1 MKCWGKL
8 GKLMAA
14 VLPVGASAIGAVV
27 AIAMLAPFA
36 ALAQQAGSTLTQF
49 SIAPFIGYRG
59 GGSFTETTTGAKLKL
74 DPAQSYGLVA
84 DIRVTP
90 ETEVELLW
98 SRQRTQLKADVPV
111 TVPLFHSNVD
121 YYHIGGTYLLATEG
135 VQPFFVATIG
145 ATRFSPQQAGF
156 ENDTKFSFGVGGGV
170 RVPFGRHLGLRF
182 EGRAYGT
189 VLSNDSAV
197 LCSGSTCL
205 IHAEGT
211 LLWQYEANAGVYFS
225 F

>member
-1 MKCWGKL
+1 MRRCRIL
-8 GKLMAA
+8 LDMAA
-14 VLPVGASAIGAVV
+14 AALSLATPIRVLL
-27 AIAMLAPFA
+27 AIAMVAPIP
-36 ALAQQAGSTLTQF
+36 ALAQQASSTLTQF
-49 SIAPFIGYRG
+49 SIAPFIGYRT

-84 DIRVTP
+84 DIRVTR

-111 TVPLFHSNVD
+111 TVPLFNTYVD
-121 YYHIGGTYLLATEG
+121 YYHIGGTFLFATEG
-135 VQPFFVATIG
+135 VQPFFVGTIG
-145 ATRFSPQQAGF
+145 ATRFSPQQAGY
-156 ENDTKFSFGVGGGV
+156 ENDTKFSFGIGGGV
-170 RVPFGRHLGLRF
+170 RIPFTRNFGLRL

-211 LLWQYEANAGVYFS
+211 LLWQYEANAGVYLAF
-225 F
+225 

>member
-1 MKCWGKL
+1 MRRCTKL
-8 GKLMAA
+8 SRLAA
-14 VLPVGASAIGAVV
+14 EVVWVRTAMGAVV
-27 AIAMLAPFA
+27 AVAMLAPIP
-36 ALAQQAGSTLTQF
+36 ALAQQANSNLTQF

-59 GGSFTETTTGAKLKL
+59 GGSFTEDTTGAKLKL

-84 DIRVTP
+84 DIRVTR

-111 TVPLFHSNVD
+111 TVPLFYSNVD
-121 YYHIGGTYLLATEG
+121 YYHIGGTFLFATEG

-145 ATRFSPQQAGF
+145 ATRFSPQQAGL
-156 ENDTKFSFGVGGGV
+156 ESDTKFSFGAGGGV
-170 RVPFGRHLGLRF
+170 RIPLTRNFGFRL

-197 LCSGSTCL
+197 FCSGSNCL
-205 IHAEGT
+205 IHASGT
-211 LLWQYEANAGVYFS
+211 LLWQYEANAGVYLAF
-225 F
+225 

>member
-1 MKCWGKL
+1 MKCYRIL
-8 GKLMAA
+8 LAMAA
-14 VLPVGASAIGAVV
+14 GLRSTSIPIRVLA
-27 AIAMLAPFA
+27 AIAMVAPLP
-36 ALAQQAGSTLTQF
+36 ALAQQASSPLTQF

-84 DIRVTP
+84 DIRITR

-111 TVPLFHSNVD
+111 TVPLFNTYVD
-121 YYHIGGTYLLATEG
+121 YYHIGGTFLFATEG

-170 RVPFGRHLGLRF
+170 RIPLARNFGLRF

-189 VLSNDSAV
+189 VLSNDSSV

-205 IHAEGT
+205 IHADGT
-211 LLWQYEANAGVYFS
+211 LLWQYEANAGVYLAF
-225 F
+225 

>member
-1 MKCWGKL
+1 MRCYRILVG
-8 GKLMAA
+8 MAAA
-14 VLPVGASAIGAVV
+14 VLSAGIPIRALV
-27 AIAMLAPFA
+27 AIASVAPLT
-36 ALAQQAGSTLTQF
+36 ALAQQASPPLTKF

-59 GGSFTETTTGAKLKL
+59 GGSFTEATTGAQLKL

-84 DIRVTP
+84 DIRVTR

-111 TVPLFHSNVD
+111 TVPLFYSYVD
-121 YYHIGGTYLLATEG
+121 YYHIGGTFLFATEG

-156 ENDTKFSFGVGGGV
+156 ESDTKFSFGVGGGV
-170 RVPFGRHLGLRF
+170 RIPLARNFGLRF

-189 VLSNDSAV
+189 VLSNDSSV

-205 IHAEGT
+205 IHADGT
-211 LLWQYEANAGVYFS
+211 LLWQYEANAGVYLAF
-225 F
+225 